1 MIEPSRNK
9 PCALALAILMAL
21 VLTLSGLSGDARA
34 QEGIIGGGV
43 EKQATAAL
51 AVLGITAVPN
61 ETASTLFLDGGSGGD
76 SFDYQSG
83 QIFGGF
89 TISDDYPIFF
99 EGLIGGARYK
109 PNIVVESDEGEVVF
123 PLKWT
128 SVAAT
133 GGIGY
138 DFALTENLALR
149 PIFNFSLGY
158 VVSDATLL
166 GKFLENNTDID
177 FGDTVSDGMT
187 AGGLGAS
194 LMLEYTLRSPDY
206 DIDITLRHT
215 TMEFIPIAGSG
226 DIEAN
231 ATAISTT
238 MWNRLRVPISD
249 WRVMG
254 NPVRSVWEASFSHLP
269 GDQGEALN
277 TEWLA
282 QVGAGIEIDSTDTWV
297 PIITRTRLVARY
309 ARGEELE
316 GYSLGLAVS
325 F

>member
-1 MIEPSRNK
+1 MRRRKRRKK
-9 PCALALAILMAL
+9 PPAK
-21 VLTLSGLSGDARA
+21 LTISEKRA
-34 QEGIIGGGV
+34 
-43 EKQATAAL
+43 
-51 AVLGITAVPN
+51 
-61 ETASTLFLDGGSGGD
+61 TLFLDGGSGGH

-99 EGLIGGARYK
+99 EGLIGGARFR
-109 PNIVVESDEGEVVF
+109 PDVVVKNEGEEKTF

-138 DFALTENLALR
+138 DFALTDRLALR

-166 GKFLENNTDID
+166 GKFLEEKIGVDL
-177 FGDTVSDGMT
+177 GDLVSDGLV
-187 AGGLGAS
+187 AGGLGGS
-194 LMLEYTLRSPDY
+194 LMLEYTIRSPEY
-206 DIDITLRHT
+206 DLDMTLRHT
-215 TMEFIPIAGSG
+215 TMEFMPIAGSS
-226 DIEAN
+226 DIDAN
-231 ATAISTT
+231 ATAMSTT
-238 MWNRLRVPISD
+238 MWNRLRVPILD

-269 GDQGEALN
+269 GDQGKVLD
-277 TEWLA
+277 TDWLA
-282 QVGAGIEIDSTDTWV
+282 QVGAGIELDSTDTWV
-297 PIITRTRLVARY
+297 PVITRTRLVARY
-309 ARGEELE
+309 AFGEELE
-316 GYSLGLAVS
+316 GYSVGLAVS

>member
-1 MIEPSRNK
+1 MISPFRIVT
-9 PCALALAILMAL
+9 CALAAAL
-21 VLTLSGLSGDARA
+21 TGAEARA
-34 QEGIIGGGV
+34 QDLLTGVIGGGV

-51 AVLGITAVPN
+51 AVLGVAAVPN

-76 SFDYQSG
+76 DFDYQSG

-99 EGLIGGARYK
+99 EGLIGGARYS
-109 PNIVVESDEGEVVF
+109 PNVLVEGREGDVVV
-123 PLKWT
+123 PIKWST
-128 SVAAT
+128 VAAT

-166 GKFLENNTDID
+166 GKFIENNTDLD
-177 FGDTVSDGMT
+177 LGDLVSDGMV
-187 AGGLGAS
+187 AGGLGGS
-194 LMLEYTLRSPDY
+194 LMLEYNLRSPEYDIDVTLRS
-206 DIDITLRHT
+206 TA
-215 TMEFIPIAGSG
+215 MEFIPIAGSSE
-226 DIEAN
+226 IEAN

-238 MWNRLRVPISD
+238 MWNRIRIPISD

-269 GDQGEALN
+269 GDQGKALN
-277 TEWLA
+277 TNWLA
-282 QVGAGIEIDSTDTWV
+282 QLGAGIELDSTDTWV

-309 ARGEELE
+309 AFGEELE

>member
-1 MIEPSRNK
+1 MRRRRNELGGVAR
-9 PCALALAILMAL
+9 ALAAALSASLLAPGVA
-21 VLTLSGLSGDARA
+21 AA
-34 QEGIIGGGV
+34 QEASDVIGGGV
-43 EKQATAAL
+43 QAHATTAL

-61 ETASTLFLDGGSGGD
+61 ETASTLFLDSGRGAGT
-76 SFDYQSG
+76 FDYESG

-99 EGLIGGARYK
+99 EGLIGGARYT
-109 PNIVVESDEGEVVF
+109 PSVAVDGEDSVF
-123 PLKWT
+123 PIKWT

-138 DFALTENLALR
+138 DFKLTDRLSIR

-166 GKFLENNTDID
+166 GKYLELKYDVD
-177 FGDTVSDGMT
+177 LGDALSDGMA
-187 AGGLGAS
+187 AGGLGGS
-194 LMLEYTLRSPDY
+194 LMLEYNLRSEDY
-206 DIDITLRHT
+206 DVDITLRHT
-215 TMEFIPIAGSG
+215 SMEFVPIAGSG
-226 DIEAN
+226 DLEAN
-231 ATAISTT
+231 ASAISTT
-238 MWNRLRVPISD
+238 LWSRIRIPIAD

-269 GDQGEALN
+269 GDQGKALN
-277 TEWLA
+277 TEWLG
-282 QVGAGIEIDSTDTWV
+282 QLGAGIELDSTDTWV
-297 PIITRTRLVARY
+297 PLVTRTRLVARY
-309 ARGEELE
+309 AFGEELE

>member
-1 MIEPSRNK
+1 MKAQDGS
-9 PCALALAILMAL
+9 IL
-21 VLTLSGLSGDARA
+21 
-34 QEGIIGGGV
+34 EGIIGGGV
-43 EKQATAAL
+43 EQQATAAL
-51 AVLGITAVPN
+51 AVLGLTAVPN

-76 SFDYQSG
+76 DFDYSSG

-99 EGLIGGARYK
+99 EGLIGGARYS
-109 PNIVVESDEGEVVF
+109 PNVVAEDSDGDVVL

-133 GGIGY
+133 GGLGY
-138 DFALTENLALR
+138 DFALAENLALR

-158 VVSDATLL
+158 VVSDSTVIA
-166 GKFLENNTDID
+166 KFLESNTDLD
-177 FGDTVSDGMT
+177 FGDLVSDGMV
-187 AGGLGAS
+187 AGGLGGS
-194 LMLEYTLRSPDY
+194 LMLEYNLRSPDY
-206 DIDITLRHT
+206 DLDITVRHT
-215 TMEFIPIAGSG
+215 TMEFIPVAGSS

-238 MWNRLRVPISD
+238 NWNRLRVPISD

-269 GDQGEALN
+269 GDQGRALN
-277 TEWLA
+277 TDWLA
-282 QVGAGIEIDSTDTWV
+282 QLGAGIEIDSTDTWV
-297 PIITRTRLVARY
+297 PIITRTRLVGRY
-309 ARGEELE
+309 AFGEELE
-316 GYSLGLAVS
+316 GYSIGLAVS